1 VGRRSKARQPSSSAA
16 AIPNRDAAT
25 SPRAGLGSAGA
36 GRVPP
41 KTWMQ
46 THGRDLRFLGIFGAL
61 MLVYFFFITTSFSK
75 DDFFPWYLRGTTQVS
90 GSVLHATGYSSVSV
104 EGQSLVSTRG
114 AITVE
119 RGCDA
124 LDPTALFLSAVVASP
139 AAMSLKIPGLIGG
152 TLILMVV
159 NVIRIVTLFLT
170 RVHWS
175 SAFDVMHL
183 DIWQVAFI
191 LFAIV
196 LWAGWASWAKNRTV
210 ARVHVSS

>member
-1 VGRRSKARQPSSSAA
+1 MGRRNKPRPSATPAVAPHSAGGV
-16 AIPNRDAAT
+16 
-25 SPRAGLGSAGA
+25 SPRTTTGSGA
-36 GRVPP
+36 SRNPP

-46 THGRDLRFLGIFGAL
+46 THGRDLRFLGVFGAL
-61 MLVYFFFITTSFSK
+61 MLVYFAFITTSFSK
-75 DDFFPWYLRGTTQVS
+75 DTFFPWYLQATTQVS
-90 GSVLHATGYSSVSV
+90 GSVLKATGYSSVSV
-104 EGQSLVSTRG
+104 EGQSLVSKGG

-124 LDPTALFLSAVVASP
+124 LDPTALFISAVVASP
-139 AAMSLKIPGLIGG
+139 AAAAFKIPGLLAG
-152 TLILMVV
+152 TFILMVV

-196 LWAGWASWAKNRTV
+196 LWAGWASWTKRRTT
-210 ARVHVSS
+210 ARVHVPT